1 MTEADRQQQESAGL
15 EPLLSVDEVGRLL
28 QISESGVYRLI
39 RAGDIVTGKIGGR
52 TRFEPAA
59 VRAYIAAQRQVAATN
74 GEAAA

>member
-39 RAGDIVTGKIGGR
+39 RAGDIVTVKIGGR